1 MTETI
6 QRKRVEILVDQP
18 LVPRILQSAE
28 ASGIRGHTLLPTLSG
43 AGASG
48 AWSDD
53 QLTGAMS
60 KVLFVTVTT
69 AEKAEALIERVA
81 PLLDSYGLV
90 LIASDVAVV
99 RGGKF

>member
-1 MTETI
+1 
-6 QRKRVEILVDQP
+6 
-18 LVPRILQSAE
+18 
-28 ASGIRGHTLLPTLSG
+28 
-43 AGASG
+43 
-48 AWSDD
+48 
-53 QLTGAMS
+53 MS